1 MMINMKYCEKC
12 KVSVPNP
19 KQRCPLCQGML
30 TGGDGTETET
40 FPNIPT
46 IYRQYSLY
54 FRLMILGSVAAGVIS
69 VMINMLLPDSGWW
82 SLFVVG
88 GLVCMWIP
96 LWTAVRKRSNIS
108 KNILYQVVV
117 LSLLLCGWDGFTGW
131 HRWSVNFAI
140 PALCISAMLGIT
152 IVSKVMHLKAE
163 DYIIYLLINIIF
175 GLVPFIFA
183 VTGLAS
189 IKWLCLASMVVS
201 VVGLTSVFHFTEAN
215 VWQELKK
222 RFHL

>member
-82 SLFVVG
+82 SLDSAVDRCPQTEQHLQKHPVSGCGAFFA
-88 GLVCMWIP
+88 
-96 LWTAVRKRSNIS
+96 AVR
-108 KNILYQVVV
+108 L
-117 LSLLLCGWDGFTGW
+117 GWVY
-131 HRWSVNFAI
+131 R
-140 PALCISAMLGIT
+140 
-152 IVSKVMHLKAE
+152 
-163 DYIIYLLINIIF
+163 
-175 GLVPFIFA
+175 
-183 VTGLAS
+183 LAS
-189 IKWLCLASMVVS
+189 VVS
-201 VVGLTSVFHFTEAN
+201 
-215 VWQELKK
+215 
-222 RFHL
+222 